1 MFVQT
6 YRSIFNRD
14 TAFAD
19 KETLTTLTIAKPS
32 AGVRRRKLL
41 LQTSLS
47 FIALS
52 LPVSVAHAQQ
62 ATNSIELPQL
72 NVSAS
77 ANTKAYAA
85 NSNFH
90 VKNVQLGPLGTRPI
104 LKTPQSV
111 TVIPQDLIVNTQTS
125 TVNQALSY
133 LPSVEVRDQQGYEVS
148 RPQALGFQSS
158 IAQNTRLDGLNIVGT
173 TAIPTENLSGIE
185 VLNGLGGALYG
196 PESPSGV
203 FNYMLAQPTEKP
215 LVRVVEGFQSD
226 GTFTEQGDFGGTTAD
241 GKVGYRLNV
250 VQGNGE
256 SYTPG
261 SNIDRTLGSLLF
273 DFHPDDNTTIE
284 TYYSHY
290 ATDATGLPGSVVYD
304 GASTGSGTNTML
316 PKAMNPAKS
325 GLAQPGA
332 GPDLVTDTGLVK
344 LTHQINQNW
353 SFEMGGVYQNAVR
366 NLYGITNTFTNDL
379 GSYTVTKNFTAVSDF
394 TIGSNEAS
402 LNGRVTLFG
411 MENDLSFGTNGFVLG
426 EYSPRNA
433 SFAQVLGTSSLA
445 DPIILPSEPLPSTGG
460 QYESAAL
467 TEQSIVAADEIH
479 LNDQWAVQ
487 GVLNTSSLSSKSWA
501 SSGKQTSANSVGG
514 ALSPT
519 VSVIYT
525 PTPVVT
531 AYATW
536 AQAVEQSDQAPSTV
550 VNANAYLSPY
560 HDTEYEIGAKYA
572 VTPSLLLTV
581 DGFRMTRPFADTLA
595 DNVFQVIGEQRNY
608 GIETFA
614 QGDVSPALSVFG
626 GVTYIDA
633 QLVNT
638 GVASTDD
645 KLVVGVPHVK
655 TDIAV
660 DYHPAFLDGFAV
672 TGAVHYE
679 GARAATNTNNSFAP
693 AYTTLDLGARYT
705 TMVLKHHMTARFQV
719 LNVTDTFYY
728 VSIADG
734 TIVGSPGANTA
745 YLGAPRTF
753 LASLEFDY

>member
-1 MFVQT
+1 MIDNSSEFCEV
-6 YRSIFNRD
+6 RNVCRD
-14 TAFAD
+14 LLGGASLGVLFLFAP
-19 KETLTTLTIAKPS
+19 T
-32 AGVRRRKLL
+32 
-41 LQTSLS
+41 
-47 FIALS
+47 
-52 LPVSVAHAQQ
+52 AHAQQ
-62 ATNSIELPQL
+62 SVINLPPINVTASGASTARGGYATRANYHRAT
-72 NVSAS
+72 AS
-77 ANTKAYAA
+77 M
-85 NSNFH
+85 
-90 VKNVQLGPLGTRPI
+90 GPLGIRPI

-111 TVIPQDLIVNTQTS
+111 TIIPQDLLVNTQVR
-125 TVNQALSY
+125 TVNDALSY
-133 LPSVEVRDQQGYEVS
+133 LPSVEIRDQQGYEVS

-196 PESPSGV
+196 PSSPSGV
-203 FNYMLAQPTEKP
+203 FNYMLAQPTQQP
-215 LVRVVEGFQSD
+215 LVRIIEGFQSS
-226 GTFTEQGDFGGTTAD
+226 GIFTEQGDFAGTTAD
-241 GKVGYRLNV
+241 GKIGYRLNV

-256 SYTPG
+256 SYAPG
-261 SNIDRTLGSLLF
+261 SNIDRTLGSVLF
-273 DFHPDDNTTIE
+273 DFHPTDNTTIE

-304 GASTGSGTNTML
+304 GASTGSGKNTIL
-316 PKAMNPAKS
+316 PPAMNPAKS

-344 LTHQINQNW
+344 ITHQINQNW
-353 SFEMGGVYQNAVR
+353 SFEAGGLYQNAVR
-366 NLYGITNTFTNDL
+366 NLYGITNTFTNNSGD
-379 GSYTVTKNFTAVSDF
+379 YTVTKNFTAVSDF
-394 TIGSNEAS
+394 KIGSNEAY
-402 LNGRVTLFG
+402 LNGRVSLFG
-411 MENDLSFGTNGFVLG
+411 MENDLSFGTNGFLLG

-433 SFAQVLGTSSLA
+433 SFAYELGTASLA
-445 DPIILPSEPLPSTGG
+445 DPVLVPVAQSLTAGQTGG

-467 TEQSIVAADEIH
+467 SEQSIIAADEMH

-487 GVLNTSSLSSKSWA
+487 AVLNTSFLSSKSW
-501 SSGKQTSANSVGG
+501 SSTGKQTSANTVNG

-525 PTPVVT
+525 PTPVLT

-536 AQAVEQSDQAPSTV
+536 AQAIEQSDEAPSTAA
-550 VNANAYLSPY
+550 NANAYLAPY
-560 HDTEYEIGAKYA
+560 HDTEVEIGAKYA
-572 VTPSLLLTV
+572 LTPSLLLTV
-581 DGFRMTRPFADTLA
+581 DGFRMTRPYANTLA

-614 QGDVSPALSVFG
+614 QGDVTPALSVFG

-633 QLVNT
+633 QLMNT

-660 DYHPAFLDGFAV
+660 DYHPALLDGFAL

-705 TMVLKHHMTARFQV
+705 TTFLKHHMTARFQV

>member
-1 MFVQT
+1 M
-6 YRSIFNRD
+6 
-14 TAFAD
+14 AD
-19 KETLTTLTIAKPS
+19 KLIDNSLEIFEARFCRCGLLG
-32 AGVRRRKLL
+32 GVSLAALFLL
-41 LQTSLS
+41 
-47 FIALS
+47 A
-52 LPVSVAHAQQ
+52 PMAHAQQ
-62 ATNSIELPQL
+62 SVIALPPINVNASGTPTTQGGYATKGNYHRST
-72 NVSAS
+72 AS
-77 ANTKAYAA
+77 
-85 NSNFH
+85 
-90 VKNVQLGPLGTRPI
+90 LGPLGTKPI

-111 TVIPQDLIVNTQTS
+111 TVIPGDLLVNAQVH
-125 TVNQALSY
+125 TVNDALSY
-133 LPSVEVRDQQGYEVS
+133 LPSVEIRDQQGYEVS

-173 TAIPTENLSGIE
+173 TAVPAENLSGIE

-203 FNYMLAQPTEKP
+203 FNYLLAQPTEKP
-215 LVRVVEGFQSD
+215 LERFIEGFQSD

-256 SYTPG
+256 SYAPG

-273 DFHPDDNTTIE
+273 DFHLDQNTTLE

-304 GASTGSGTNTML
+304 GASTGSGHNTLL
-316 PKAMNPAKS
+316 PKAVNPAKS

-332 GPDLVTDTGLVK
+332 GPDLISDTGLVK
-344 LTHQINQNW
+344 LTHKFNQNW
-353 SFEMGGVYQNAVR
+353 SFEAGGLYENAVR
-366 NLYGITNTFTNDL
+366 NLYGITNTFTNNYGD
-379 GSYTVTKNFTAVSDF
+379 YTVTKNFTAVSDF
-394 TIGSNEAS
+394 KIASNEAS

-411 MENDLSFGTNGFVLG
+411 LENDLSFGTNGFILG
-426 EYSPRNA
+426 QYNPRN
-433 SFAQVLGTSSLA
+433 SKFSQVLGTSSLA
-445 DPIILPSEPLPSTGG
+445 DPITFPIGPLPSTGG
-460 QYESAAL
+460 QYESGVL
-467 TEQSIVAADEIH
+467 NEQSIISADEIH
-479 LNDQWAVQ
+479 LNNQWAVQ
-487 GVLNTSSLSSKSWA
+487 GVLNTSFLSSKSWS
-501 SSGKQTSANSVGG
+501 SSGKQTSADSADG

-536 AQAVEQSDQAPSTV
+536 AQSVEQSDEAPSTAD
-550 VNANAYLSPY
+550 NANAYLAPY
-560 HDTEYEIGAKYA
+560 HDTEYEIGTKYA
-572 VTPSLLLTV
+572 VTPSLLLSL
-581 DGFRMTRPFADTLA
+581 DGFRITRPFADTLA

-608 GIETFA
+608 GVESFA
-614 QGDVSPALSVFG
+614 QGDVTPALSVFG

-638 GVASTDD
+638 GVASTNDG
-645 KLVVGVPHVK
+645 LIVGVPHFK

-660 DYHPAFLDGFAV
+660 DYHPAVLDGFAL

-705 TMVLKHHMTARFQV
+705 TTFLKHHMTARFQV
-719 LNVTDTFYY
+719 LNVTDTAYY
-728 VSIADG
+728 VSVADG
-734 TIVGSPGANTA
+734 SIVGSPGANTA